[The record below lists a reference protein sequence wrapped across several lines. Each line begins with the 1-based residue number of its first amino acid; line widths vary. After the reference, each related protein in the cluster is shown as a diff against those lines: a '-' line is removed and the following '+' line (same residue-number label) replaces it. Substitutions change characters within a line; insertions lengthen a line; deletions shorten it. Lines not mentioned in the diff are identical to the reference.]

1 MISFF
6 WSVASAQPASFQKEE
21 EEEKREVAYPPS
33 CDFLID
39 LCAASEF
46 FTTRH
51 FGWGEKEEEEGKEVI
66 YFLRFGSIE
75 KEYLPSNKSSG
86 RPPLHLDQCQQLTK
100 KEKEKRRKTSK
111 YNSLK
116 TKQKFNQLIKKKE
129 EVKNDLKALPG
140 NRRKK

>member
-1 MISFF
+1 LVSC
-6 WSVASAQPASFQKEE
+6 VCPASLFSERKE

-51 FGWGEKEEEEGKEVI
+51 FGWGEKEEEEKEGKGVI

-100 KEKEKRRKTSK
+100 KEKG
-111 YNSLK
+111 
-116 TKQKFNQLIKKKE
+116 KKK
-129 EVKNDLKALPG
+129 KNQQI
-140 NRRKK
+140 